1 MINRE
6 SFVDILAR
14 HKQGESIRKI
24 ARDLNVS
31 RNTVRKYLRNNN
43 ALPSYTVV
51 KTRVSVLENYKEY
64 LKDRIE
70 SAKPEWIPATVLLN
84 EIQSKGY
91 TGKISILRAYIRQ
104 FKVKNEEKSVVRFET
119 TPGKQMQID
128 FITVKKRTTGHFKAF
143 VATLGYSRASFVH
156 FFENEKTESWLEGLQ
171 KAFEFF
177 GGVPQE
183 ILCDNAKALIVQ
195 RDAYGEGLHK
205 YNSKYLDMSKY
216 YGFKIKAC
224 RPYRPQTKGKVER
237 FNSYLKYSFIIPLL
251 TLYHKDGLEV
261 NLDILNSKV
270 GQWLAEVANNRTHGS
285 INCVP
290 NAMLY
295 KEQENFLLLPK
306 HDFICKKNSAKDN
319 ERIPYHKKVSKNYI
333 QPSSD
338 IFDILLTNTKG
349 AGKNAIAS

>member
-1 MINRE
+1 
-6 SFVDILAR
+6 
-14 HKQGESIRKI
+14 
-24 ARDLNVS
+24 
-31 RNTVRKYLRNNN
+31 
-43 ALPSYTVV
+43 
-51 KTRVSVLENYKEY
+51 
-64 LKDRIE
+64 
-70 SAKPEWIPATVLLN
+70 
-84 EIQSKGY
+84 
-91 TGKISILRAYIRQ
+91 
-104 FKVKNEEKSVVRFET
+104 
-119 TPGKQMQID
+119 
-128 FITVKKRTTGHFKAF
+128 
-143 VATLGYSRASFVH
+143 
-156 FFENEKTESWLEGLQ
+156 
-171 KAFEFF
+171 
-177 GGVPQE
+177 
-183 ILCDNAKALIVQ
+183 
-195 RDAYGEGLHK
+195 
-205 YNSKYLDMSKY
+205 MSKY